1 LMLQLQKAVRFWAFQ
16 EFSRS
21 AHHLAPEFT
30 RYAHFYPQD
39 LWTKPA
45 ADRGGAAAKP
55 CLARISTHPAAA
67 RSMRIMTPSHP
78 PVRMSYDLSLF
89 MNNRR

>member
-1 LMLQLQKAVRFWAFQ
+1 MLQLQKAVRFWAFQ

-39 LWTKPA
+39 LWTTSR
-45 ADRGGAAAKP
+45 RGCAGVPEKAY
-55 CLARISTHPAAA
+55 LARLSTHPAIV
-67 RSMRIMTPSHP
+67 RSTAFMTPVQA
-78 PVRMSYDLSLF
+78 PVRMSYALSLF
-89 MNNRR
+89 MNDRT